1 MQLSEKWI
9 TDPQTL
15 RSITTVRQ
23 QIVAGE
29 DSNKIL
35 NSLRKSLAAER
46 ATFVFNQA
54 ELQLRARK
62 KFSRADSMLFTR
74 LGLEQA
80 TSESIATFK
89 RNCLGEIESV
99 LDICCGIG
107 GDAIG
112 FLNVSNLSVVDQ
124 DETTL
129 ACAKHNLQVYGA
141 PNESAKVT
149 ALAQS
154 FSETTLPPDAFIHID
169 PDRRTS
175 GRAGVTG
182 RTIRAE
188 NFSPDLETILRRLDP
203 DQEAC
208 IKLAPATN
216 LETIVGRPYQRH
228 WIGHQR
234 ECKQQLLWLS
244 PEMESQAANRISVI
258 DGKGGVADLEIAEVH
273 GRRIVS
279 PIGEYIYEPHAAILA
294 ADLVDSVAKRFELG
308 RLSVGSVYLTG
319 GAIEPSKFLPG
330 FRLIEQCSMKAKKI
344 KAALKA
350 HDIGVVEWKNRG
362 VDAEAVAKI
371 KKIRPDGSRNGT
383 VILTRL
389 GKQFVCLICE
399 RVE

>member
-15 RSITTVRQ
+15 RRITAVREQ
-23 QIVAGE
+23 VVAGE
-29 DSNKIL
+29 DSNKII
-35 NSLRKSLAAER
+35 NSLRKELAADR
-46 ATFVFNQA
+46 ATFVFAQA
-54 ELQLRARK
+54 ELQIRARK

-80 TSESIATFK
+80 TSEPIARFK
-89 RNCLGEIESV
+89 RNCLENIEFV

-107 GDAIG
+107 GDAVG
-112 FLNVSNLSVVDQ
+112 FADVCRLSVVDQ

-129 ACAKHNLQVYGA
+129 AYAKHNLQVYGA
-141 PNESAKVT
+141 SVGGGVT

-154 FSETTLPPDAFIHID
+154 FSDTTLPPDAFVHID

-175 GRAGVTG
+175 GGTG
-182 RTIRAE
+182 RTVRAE
-188 NFSPDLETILRRLDP
+188 NFSPDLDTILRRLNP
-203 DQEAC
+203 EQAAC
-208 IKLAPATN
+208 IKLAPATT
-216 LETIVGRPYQRH
+216 LETLIGRPCQRH

-244 PEMESQAANRISVI
+244 PEMESQAANRITVI
-258 DGKGGVADLEIAEVH
+258 DGQGDVANLEIAEVH
-273 GRRIVS
+273 QRRIVS
-279 PIGEYIYEPHAAILA
+279 PIGQYIHEPHAAILA

-319 GAIEPSKFLPG
+319 DAIEPSKFLAS
-330 FRLIEQCSMKAKKI
+330 FRLIEQCSIKAKKI
-344 KAALKA
+344 KAVLKA
-350 HDIGVVEWKNRG
+350 HDIGIVEWKNRG
-362 VDAEAVAKI
+362 VDAEVVAKI

-389 GKQFVCLICE
+389 GKQFVSLICE
-399 RVE
+399 RV